1 MKNEPLKLVSNTI
14 PLPPNTN
21 STNRMRE
28 ELLHLLSV
36 SATLSGVCITVVAL
50 MHTFGKRVEA
60 ATIVDDMFAIC
71 TLLFLVCMS
80 LIFSAVRVRDEVL
93 VAKLV
98 KLIDGIFLVSMTC
111 MTLAG
116 FVMVYTV
123 W

>member
-1 MKNEPLKLVSNTI
+1 MTI
-14 PLPPNTN
+14 KK
-21 STNRMRE
+21 STISWMRE

-36 SATLSGVCITVVAL
+36 SATLSGLCITVVAL
-50 MHTFGKRVEA
+50 MNAFDKKVAT

-71 TLLFLVCMS
+71 ALLFLICMY
-80 LIFSAVRVRDEVL
+80 LIFTALRISKPSL
-93 VAKLV
+93 VVQLI
-98 KLIDGIFLVSMTC
+98 KLIDVLFLLAMTF